1 MQTHITGLWT
11 SCDLTMLIC
20 SRLYDFVHFPL
31 QVVVRDKL
39 SPMDRSL
46 VSFLAYKAFDKDTF
60 PDKPAENSRA
70 PSPAAV
76 AAPIPSRKQVARI
89 AERISPRI
97 EIARVGLITPF

>member
-1 MQTHITGLWT
+1 
-11 SCDLTMLIC
+11 MLIC

-60 PDKPAENSRA
+60 PDKPHMS
-70 PSPAAV
+70 
-76 AAPIPSRKQVARI
+76 SRKQPGSV
-89 AERISPRI
+89 PRGRRCPDSQPQTSG
-97 EIARVGLITPF
+97 ANCGADFSTN